1 MKIKY
6 MKNRHNLLALIVCV
20 LTGTMM
26 TSCNKD
32 DYATIYNPDNTESTR
47 PGMLTIN
54 FTGSTITDTA
64 AISTITMISTDG
76 KTTYS
81 IRPSQ
86 PVDVNEG
93 RYTTIAQKLPAGA
106 SLPAGTT
113 ISQTGIISVPTSS
126 DDSLLS
132 LPDFEMAIGTVNVV
146 YNTTLTET
154 LALKQMTR
162 KLNVKSMLTGVD
174 PSKVRNITVT
184 ITGIASEKQI
194 DGNVTNGKNHSVT
207 TTLGIGADGV
217 FNTDFHVLGIDS
229 SVVQELTVTINYN
242 DNSSY
247 TFNANVSSILKDFND
262 ESYET
267 PAGLD
272 ISIKSNVD
280 GLKTTILPW
289 SEGWNEGGLG
299 E

>member
-20 LTGTMM
+20 LTGIMI

-32 DYATIYNPDNTESTR
+32 DYATIYNPNNTESTR

-146 YNTTLTET
+146 YNTTSTET

-162 KLNVKSMLTGVD
+162 KLNVKSTLTGVD
-174 PSKVRNITVT
+174 QSKVKNIIVTV
-184 ITGIASEKQI
+184 TGIASEKQI
-194 DGNVTNGKNHSVT
+194 NGNVINGKSHRVT
-207 TTLGIGADGV
+207 TTLGIGADGE
-217 FNTDFHVLGIDS
+217 FHTDFQVLGIDTS
-229 SVVQELTVTINYN
+229 AVQELTVTINYF

-247 TFNANVSSILKDFND
+247 TFNDNISSILKDFNT
-262 ESYET
+262 ESYES
-267 PAGLD
+267 PAGID
-272 ISIKSNVD
+272 IAIKSDVD
-280 GLKTTILPW
+280 GLNATILPW
-289 SEGWNEGGLG
+289 KEGWNEGGQG